1 MFCHLHVHT
10 EYSMLD
16 GYGKA
21 EEYASRAKK
30 LGYKYLACTDHGNI
44 DGLITFQKQCEENGI
59 TPILGCEAYLIE
71 DKSKNKNS
79 GHICFWVKNNL
90 GFKNLC
96 SMLSIAN
103 LENFYRRPLITYQNL
118 LDHHC
123 GLIIG
128 TACLNSFIHQ
138 ENGEK
143 FFREIKKLKPN
154 EVYAEIMVNEI
165 EEQKAHNQKV
175 IRLAESTNTPI
186 IFTHDCHYVRKGEST
201 YQEMMLAIQRKA
213 KWNDKNRWRFE
224 TTNLYLLNKNE
235 VQKIA
240 TENNFP
246 PEYLSNTIKLAEQCN
261 GFKIPKRTI
270 SLPKIKGI
278 TNEAKFLK
286 RLCIDKLK
294 TQFGLDNKIYYDRL
308 KMELDLIL
316 KKKFE
321 SYILI
326 VWELCNWC
334 RENKIMIGPGRGS
347 VGGCLIAYLLGITS
361 IDPIKYNLLFERFI
375 AEDRIDFPD
384 IDLDFE
390 RSKIDLIKKHLV
402 DKYGIENIA
411 GVSNYS
417 TYKARSSV
425 QDVARVFGIPPEE
438 VNYFT
443 KIIESDEL
451 SSEEELLENAIATQA
466 GNEFNQ
472 QYPDVI
478 KYARKITGRIRNYS
492 QHAAAMVISP
502 DKIDIGGRCTLI
514 RGKDVRIN
522 WNKYDIEHVGYIKLD
537 VLRLRLLSII
547 GMTLDQIRR
556 KTGREIDL
564 NTIDMNNRN
573 ILNQIQQNHNEG
585 VFQLNTWATKKLL
598 EELKVENFESL
609 IHCVALVRP
618 GPNESG
624 ITEQY
629 IERQRTK
636 TWEKKHQIYE
646 NLTSETY
653 GLVIFQEQIMAVIS
667 KIAGLPYS
675 TADKIRKVISKKRER
690 KYFAEYEQSFLKG
703 CKKEKLFS
711 DKEAEEF
718 WEALLFFSRYGFNK
732 AHATGYAILAY
743 WCAFLKFHHPVEFI
757 SSALTYGAKEKK
769 SDLIQEAYR
778 LGLNVIPPKVG
789 KSDSVLW
796 LSQDNDLMVPFS
808 EIKGMGEIKAKK
820 AAIPPHLEK
829 IQGKLKFFTMQN
841 LVSKHSGQ
849 LGDLLT
855 KINAY
860 SQDNLSSEAK
870 QLFDFEI
877 RPKPEKIKKLLKKNV
892 DNQNLTCILNGD
904 VEAIQE
910 FCKPIIFNK
919 EKVQTYVNMNCESC
933 SLSQNSGY
941 PINPTPGSKNIM
953 IIGEAP
959 GKAEYVLKKPFV
971 GKSGK
976 LLWKYLS
983 PLKRDFFHVTNTIKC
998 FPVNLKIENEHIQ
1011 ICTKNYLEKE
1021 INSEKPKIILAIGNK
1036 ALNFFTGKE
1045 KGIVEQSGKIFWNEQ
1060 YNCFICYL
1068 LHPAAVLRNEEIYLD
1083 KFKESIQNFKELY
1096 KALNGKK

>member
-1 MFCHLHVHT
+1 
-10 EYSMLD
+10 MLD

-21 EEYASRAKK
+21 EEYAKRARK

-71 DKSKNKNS
+71 DKSKNKER
-79 GHICFWVKNNL
+79 GHICFWVKSNL

-96 SMLSIAN
+96 TMLSIAN

-118 LDHHC
+118 LDYHR

-138 ENGEK
+138 ENGIK
-143 FFREIKKLKPN
+143 FFREIKKLKPE
-154 EVYAEIMVNEI
+154 EVYAEIMINEM
-165 EEQKAHNQKV
+165 EEQKAHNKKI
-175 IRLAESTNTPI
+175 IRLAKETNTPI
-186 IFTHDCHYVRKGEST
+186 VFTHDCHYVRKGEAT

-213 KWNDKNRWRFE
+213 KWEDKNRWRFE
-224 TTNLYLLNKNE
+224 ATNLYLLNPKE

-246 PEYLSNTIKLAEQCN
+246 PEYLSNSIKIAEQCN
-261 GFKIPKRTI
+261 GFKIPKRKI
-270 SLPKIKGI
+270 SLPRIEGIK
-278 TNEAKFLK
+278 NEAKFLK
-286 RLCIDKLK
+286 ELCLEKLDQ
-294 TQFGLDNKIYYDRL
+294 QFGRDNEVYYSRL
-308 KMELDLIL
+308 KKELDLIL

-390 RSKIDLIKKHLV
+390 RSKIDLIRQHLE
-402 DKYGIENIA
+402 DRYGVENVA
-411 GVSNYS
+411 GISNYS
-417 TYKARSSV
+417 TFKARSSV
-425 QDVARVFGIPPEE
+425 QDVARVFGIPLSE

-443 KIIESDEL
+443 KFIEDDEL
-451 SSEEELLENAIATQA
+451 LSQEEMLETAIATQA
-466 GNEFNQ
+466 GSEFNQ
-472 QYPDVI
+472 QYPQVI
-478 KYARKITGRIRNYS
+478 QYARKITGRIRNYS
-492 QHAAAMVISP
+492 QHAAAMVIAP
-502 DKIDIGGRCTLI
+502 GKIDSSGRCTLI
-514 RGKDVRIN
+514 RGKKDVKIN

-547 GMTLDQIRR
+547 GMTLEQIKR
-556 KTGREIDL
+556 KTGGEIDL

-573 ILNQIQQNHNEG
+573 IFDQIQQNHNEG
-585 VFQLNTWATKKLL
+585 VFQLNTWSTKKLL
-598 EELKVENFESL
+598 EKMKVQNFESL

-624 ITEQY
+624 ITDQY
-629 IERQRTK
+629 IERQKTK
-636 TWEKKHQIYE
+636 KWEKKHSVYE
-646 NLTSETY
+646 ALTSETF

-667 KIAGLPYS
+667 EVAGLPYS

-690 KYFAEYEQSFLKG
+690 KYFAEYEQSFLDG
-703 CKKEKLFS
+703 CKKQKLFS
-711 DKEAEEF
+711 AKEAEEF

-743 WCAFLKFHHPVEFI
+743 WCAFLKFHYPIEFI

-769 SDLIQEAYR
+769 EDLIQEAYR
-778 LGLNVIPPKVG
+778 LGLYVIPPKVG
-789 KSDSVLW
+789 RSNPTLW
-796 LSQDNDLMVPFS
+796 LSEDNNLLVPFN
-808 EIKGMGEIKAKK
+808 EIIGLGEVKARK

-841 LVSKHSGQ
+841 FVSKHSGK
-849 LGDLLT
+849 LGELLER
-855 KINAY
+855 INAY
-860 SQDNLSSEAK
+860 SEDNLPNDAK
-870 QLFDFEI
+870 KLFDFEI
-877 RPKPEKIKKLLKKNV
+877 RPKPEKIKKLLKKNIE
-892 DNQNLTCILNGD
+892 NQNLAFILNGD
-904 VEAIQE
+904 IEVVREY
-910 FCKPIIFNK
+910 CKPVIFSR
-919 EKVQTYVNMNCESC
+919 EKVQTYVNMDCEC
-933 SLSQNSGY
+933 CNLHLNSGY

-959 GKAEYVLKKPFV
+959 GKAEYALKKPFV

-976 LLWKYLS
+976 LLWKYLA
-983 PLKRDFFHVTNTIKC
+983 PLKRDFFHVTNTVKC
-998 FPVNLKIENEHIQ
+998 FPANSKIENEHIQ

-1021 INSEKPKIILAIGNK
+1021 INSENPKIILAIGNK

-1045 KGIVEQSGKIFWNEQ
+1045 KGIVELSGKILWNEQ
-1060 YNCFICYL
+1060 YNCFVCYL
-1068 LHPAAVLRNEEIYLD
+1068 LHPAAVLRNEEIYLE
-1083 KFKESIQNFKELY
+1083 KFKESIQNFKGLY